1 MEKESFVLYSRYLEN
16 IEILSMEQRGV
27 LFTAILR
34 YVSDQS
40 IPDMD
45 GTTKMAFSFIRSQ
58 IDRDAEKYNQIRA
71 KRSEGGKNGGRP
83 RKSEENPEE
92 PEAPSSPKKPRK
104 APNKFHNFPQRDTDY
119 DNIVNQING
128 F

>member
-1 MEKESFVLYSRYLEN
+1 MGQKESFVLYSRYLEN

-34 YVSDQS
+34 YVSDQP

-45 GTTKMAFSFIRSQ
+45 GATKMAFSFIRSQ
-58 IDRDAEKYNQIRA
+58 IDRDGEKYNQIRA

-83 RKSEENPEE
+83 RKSEGGPAE
-92 PEAPSSPKKPRK
+92 PRK

-119 DNIVNQING
+119 ENIVNQING